1 VRRILL
7 TLVLVLL
14 SATAY
19 SQTISIGEDA
29 IVRCKDVP
37 IGTKQTVA
45 GTEYEV
51 VDRNLLI
58 QRRNE
63 EKDLTKV
70 CVTNVTDMSGM
81 FGCVNSYYNSR
92 EFDQNFNNWDVSNV
106 TNMSGMFACTGYNQP
121 IDNWDVSKVTDMS
134 GMFAG
139 SRFNQPIG
147 NWDVSNVT
155 DMSFM
160 FRRSNFNQP
169 IGNWDVSNVTVMGS
183 MFWGNTNFNQNIS
196 NWDVSNVT
204 NMSYMFAGY
213 YVYDDLDD
221 DRRTDYYTSFNQSI
235 GNWDV
240 SSVTDMGYMFNLSKF
255 NQPINTWCVSQFDS
269 EPVRFSTYSPLTT
282 QNKPIWGTCPST
294 NDGDDTVRDIEGKV
308 YRTVQIGNQRWMAQ
322 NLRTSRYNDG
332 TSIPEITLQEPVA
345 WSTNTTGAWS
355 FYDDD
360 SANNSPYGKLY
371 NYYVVQN
378 SKNVCP
384 TGWSVPTDSDWAELH
399 EYLGDDAG
407 NKLKSTTRWADNG
420 NGTNES
426 GFDAIGS
433 GRKGSSGTSYTDL
446 NKVAR
451 FWTATQYNANNGVI
465 YRLTYDSDEL
475 QRDFNSKNNAFS
487 IRCIS
492 NTRPTS
498 LEDNTITL
506 PQKVDLQQNYPNPF
520 NPTTQI
526 RFALPES
533 QQVTIQVYDVNG
545 RLVAELLNNAMYSA
559 GNHHVRLMAPD
570 YHRESTSTP

>member
-1 VRRILL
+1 V
-7 TLVLVLL
+7 
-14 SATAY
+14 S
-19 SQTISIGEDA
+19 S
-29 IVRCKDVP
+29 
-37 IGTKQTVA
+37 
-45 GTEYEV
+45 
-51 VDRNLLI
+51 
-58 QRRNE
+58 
-63 EKDLTKV
+63 
-70 CVTNVTDMSGM
+70 VTDMSGM
-81 FGCVNSYYNSR
+81 FY
-92 EFDQNFNNWDVSNV
+92 
-106 TNMSGMFACTGYNQP
+106 
-121 IDNWDVSKVTDMS
+121 
-134 GMFAG
+134 
-139 SRFNQPIG
+139 
-147 NWDVSNVT
+147 
-155 DMSFM
+155 
-160 FRRSNFNQP
+160 
-169 IGNWDVSNVTVMGS
+169 
-183 MFWGNTNFNQNIS
+183 
-196 NWDVSNVT
+196 
-204 NMSYMFAGY
+204 
-213 YVYDDLDD
+213 
-221 DRRTDYYTSFNQSI
+221 
-235 GNWDV
+235 
-240 SSVTDMGYMFNLSKF
+240 LSKF

-332 TSIPEITLQEPVA
+332 TSIPEITLEEPVA

-360 SANNSPYGKLY
+360 SANNTPYGKLY

-384 TGWSVPTDSDWAELH
+384 TGWSVPSDSDWVELH
-399 EYLGDDAG
+399 EYLGDNAG

-465 YRLTYDSDEL
+465 YRLTHDSDEL

-559 GNHHVRLMAPD
+559 GNHQVSFDGSGLSSGIYIYTMR
-570 YHRESTSTP
+570 TSSGMSFTRKLLLVK